1 MMTYDV
7 NTRVLALV
15 LGGTLLTGGQALA
28 DHVIPDDLIVQ
39 GSTCTG
45 LDCVNN
51 EDFDF
56 DTLRLKENNLR
67 IHFEDTSTLAGFPK
81 NDWRIIANDSA
92 SGGASKFSIEDS
104 TGGKTPF
111 TVTAGAATNSI
122 FVDSAGRL
130 GLRTASPALD
140 LHVNTSNT
148 PAHRL
153 EQNSGGGFPAQTWDI
168 AGNEANFFVR
178 DVTGGSKLP
187 FRIRPGA
194 PTSSL
199 DIAASGNMGVG
210 TASPANKLHV
220 FSAATADVSA
230 TFGPGALGT
239 IDGTQCRLRRQ
250 QFRGR
255 RFFSQ
260 CPFGDGRGRQA
271 PLLYRLRAANDPR
284 QCR

>member
-1 MMTYDV
+1 MHDMSA
-7 NTRVLALV
+7 RAAVLALI
-15 LGGTLLTGGQALA
+15 LGATFVTTGARA

-45 LDCVNN
+45 LDCINN

-67 IHFEDTSTLAGFPK
+67 IHFEDTSTEAGYPK

-111 TVTAGAATNSI
+111 TITAGAATNSM
-122 FVDSAGRL
+122 FVDSSGRL
-130 GLRTASPALD
+130 GLRTSSPALD
-140 LHVNTSNT
+140 VHINTGNT

-153 EQNSGGGFPAQTWDI
+153 EQNASGGWGVQTWDI

-178 DVTGGSKLP
+178 DVTSGSRLP

-194 PTSSL
+194 PTSSI
-199 DIAASGNMGVG
+199 DIAASGNVGIG
-210 TASPANKLHV
+210 TASPSV
-220 FSAATADVSA
+220 AARHARAARV
-230 TFGPGALGT
+230 
-239 IDGTQCRLRRQ
+239 RLSPSPPTMRQ
-250 QFRGR
+250 AMRGR
-255 RFFSQ
+255 RRS
-260 CPFGDGRGRQA
+260 C
-271 PLLYRLRAANDPR
+271 LRLRSAPR
-284 QCR
+284 SATPFRETQ